1 MANIND
7 QVVELE
13 ELQKQIDARKAALRK
28 DAIAEAQRIID
39 RFDLTS
45 SEFRFRDIEAAR
57 KASRAPVLP
66 KYKGPNGELWTGRG
80 RTPKWAEKVMNEGGN
95 IADYLINK

>member
-13 ELQKQIDARKAALRK
+13 ELQKQIDARKATLRK

-39 RFDLTS
+39 QFDLTS

-57 KASRAPVLP
+57 KAKRAPVLP